1 MKVMNL
7 LLFFSIFIFCISSG
21 CINQDVIEETPHPVI
36 TNVDIMST
44 PADEEF
50 ELKVTA
56 YIQNPLDTNTG
67 SLSLKVKSKDP
78 STNLITAENEES
90 VGYLKAQEQSYKSI
104 SFNVTKSGEQL
115 VVIEL
120 FEDGSLVDEFS
131 TSVRLLSEVTEEVP
145 NVILTDLMIET
156 IQATNYGED
165 IIFEA
170 SPGIYNQGEEADKI
184 TVVVTA
190 IVDDYT
196 RYTGSAIAYN
206 LGQNQKNRATV
217 RMTVPADESYS
228 FSVDVIAD
236 GEITSSAET
245 TSSIKLHDLKLETPE
260 TYTLVESSSPVAE
273 GMPTEDAGTD
283 DVAMDSESETD
294 TPGFET
300 PLFVVSILCA
310 MGILRRRKKDC

>member
-1 MKVMNL
+1 M
-7 LLFFSIFIFCISSG
+7 
-21 CINQDVIEETPHPVI
+21 IEETPHPVI
-36 TNVDIMST
+36 TNVDVMST

-56 YIQNPLDTNTG
+56 YIQNPLTTDTG

-78 STNLITAENEES
+78 STNLITAEHEES
-90 VGYLKAQEQSYKSI
+90 VGYLKAQEQSYKTVSL
-104 SFNVTKSGEQL
+104 NVPKSGEQL

-120 FEDGSLVDEFS
+120 FEDGSLVDDSS
-131 TSVRLLSEVTEEVP
+131 TYVRLVSDVSDEVP

-170 SPGIYNQGEEADKI
+170 SPGLYNQGDEANKI

-196 RYTGSAIAYN
+196 RYSGSAIASN
-206 LGQNQKNRATV
+206 LENNQRTRATV

-228 FSVDVIAD
+228 FDVDVIVD
-236 GEITSSAET
+236 GEVTSSAAT
-245 TSSIKLHDLKLETPE
+245 TSSIKLHDLKLETPT
-260 TYTLVESSSPVAE
+260 TYTLVASSSPIE
-273 GMPTEDAGTD
+273 EMPEEEAVEETATEDEA
-283 DVAMDSESETD
+283 ES
-294 TPGFET
+294 PGFET
-300 PLFVVSILCA
+300 PMFIVAVLCA
-310 MGILRRRKKDC
+310 MGILRRWKKDC